1 MSNVETSNLNP
12 ELRQKIISYTRS
24 KDNTLRLRNLGLAEI
39 DGLEGHHIQEE
50 VRAYR
55 QYFEARFGELD
66 PEDFSFIS
74 IDK

>member
-12 ELRQKIISYTRS
+12 ELRQEIISYTRS
-24 KDNTLRLRNLGLAEI
+24 KDNTLRLRNLGLDET
-39 DGLEGHHIQEE
+39 GNLEYHHIQEE

-66 PEDFSFIS
+66 PEDFPFLST
-74 IDK
+74 DK